1 MAIHWRNWA
10 WGAAIAAGGV
20 IATQLLS
27 TTHFVQLL
35 NLKAYDAQFLLRGR
49 QPVSNVLL
57 VVADEKTLNTFP
69 ELQAFWHPYYADAI
83 RGAAAGGAKVVAF
96 DVAFGI
102 PVTKWAPDADQI
114 LAEAVS
120 TSPVPAIIGYVP
132 ALMAKQR
139 DWPVPVNMIA
149 GALGLAAFANL
160 TVDSDDFVRRQE
172 LIEAPAPDGGPQAR
186 SFALKIAEKFT
197 GEEAKFE
204 RGRLSLHGRTIP
216 ISEDRAIA
224 VDFAGPADTFP
235 RVSLSDFLA
244 AYKQGNVDQLK
255 KWVEGKAVLVGP
267 DNVEDRYPTPFYTA
281 FSSVKWTT
289 AGVEIHAN
297 TLETILNDR
306 YLLPLP
312 AALRLAALLLIGL
325 MTVTVSISFS
335 VGRGAAAAIA
345 ALLLAFGVAEG
356 LFYRGWV
363 LSDAELT
370 LCWLTCLVATIV
382 YRFAAAEK
390 RRDLFR
396 RAVSLFVGKQLA
408 TTLDDAQQI
417 TLTGTRQTV
426 TILFTDIR
434 GFTAFC
440 EEKDPAVVVDL
451 LNEYMRTMVAIVV
464 KYRGHVNKFIGDGI
478 LAVFSDEDG
487 STPGDH
493 GMRAVQCAVEMVT
506 VPGRFQTGA
515 GLHSGPVVVGNV
527 GSEDKMEYTVLGD
540 TVNLAS
546 RLESLNKENKTRLL
560 MSGSTYELLG
570 GRVETKYLGPVPVR
584 GKAVPIDLHTVASL
598 MAATAG
604 AEHH

>member
-1 MAIHWRNWA
+1 MAIAGRKWA
-10 WGAAIAAGGV
+10 AGAAIAIGGV
-20 IATQLLS
+20 VATQLLS
-27 TTHFVQLL
+27 TTHFIQLL
-35 NLKAYDAQFLLRGR
+35 NLKSYDAQFLLRGKR
-49 QPVSNVLL
+49 PVSDIVL

-69 ELQAFWHPYYADAI
+69 ELQAFWHPYYAEAI

-120 TSPVPAIIGYVP
+120 TSTVPAVIGYVP
-132 ALMAKQR
+132 ALLEKQR

-149 GALGLAAFANL
+149 AALGLGAFANL
-160 TVDSDDFVRRQE
+160 TVDGDDFVRRQE
-172 LIEAPAPDGGPQAR
+172 LIEAPAAEGSPQAR
-186 SFALKIAEKFT
+186 SFALRIAEKFT
-197 GEEAKFE
+197 GEDAKFE
-204 RGRLSLHGRTIP
+204 NGRLSLHGRAIP
-216 ISEDRAIA
+216 ISAERDIRI
-224 VDFAGPADTFP
+224 DFAGPADTFP
-235 RVSLSDFLA
+235 RVSLSDFIA
-244 AYKQGNVDQLK
+244 ASKQGNAEQLR

-281 FSSVKWTT
+281 FSSAKWTT

-297 TLETILNDR
+297 TLETILAGR

-312 AALRLAALLLIGL
+312 PAMRYLGLLLIAIFTVAGA
-325 MTVTVSISFS
+325 MTLS
-335 VGRGAAAAIA
+335 VGRGVIAGLA
-345 ALLLAFGVAEG
+345 ALVAGFGGAELLFAKN
-356 LFYRGWV
+356 WI

-370 LCWLTCLVATIV
+370 LCWLACLVATIV

-390 RRDLFR
+390 GRDLFR

-408 TTLDDAQQI
+408 TTLEEEQQI
-417 TLTGTRQTV
+417 RLSGRREIV

-451 LNEYMRTMVAIVV
+451 LNEYMRTMVSIVV

-478 LAVFSDEDG
+478 LAVFSDDDG

-493 GMRAVQCAVEMVT
+493 AIRAVNCAVEMVSA
-506 VPGRFQTGA
+506 PGRFQTGA
-515 GLHSGPVVVGNV
+515 GLHSGAVVVGNV

-546 RLESLNKENKTRLL
+546 RLESLNKENKTKLL
-560 MSGSTYELLG
+560 MSGATYDLLG
-570 GRVETKYLGPVPVR
+570 GTVVTKHLGAVPVR
-584 GKAVPIDLHTVASL
+584 GKTAPIDLHTVASL
-598 MAATAG
+598 VTTAAGT
-604 AEHH
+604 ESH